1 MKLTTRVKPISY
13 LMSHAAEIVKEVSD
27 SREPMLFTQDGEAR
41 VILMDVASYEEQQET
56 MALLKVLSLGHLEI
70 ENGDFRPAEDVFAE
84 LDKEDSQ

>member
-70 ENGDFRPAEDVFAE
+70 ENGDFRLAEDVFAE
-84 LDKEDSQ
+84 LDKEDRQ